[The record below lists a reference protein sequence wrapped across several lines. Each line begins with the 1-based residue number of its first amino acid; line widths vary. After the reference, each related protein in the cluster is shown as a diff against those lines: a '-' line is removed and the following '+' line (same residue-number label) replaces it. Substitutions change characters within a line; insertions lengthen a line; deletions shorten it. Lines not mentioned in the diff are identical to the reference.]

1 MPLRTTRA
9 VIAILDRLNAW
20 TRASATPA
28 HLQRGRRG
36 EDHAYF
42 YLRKL
47 GYTIVAR
54 NFRSPHQNGEIDLI
68 GWEGNTLC
76 FIEVKTR
83 STHQVA
89 PAEAAVDKEKRRNL
103 QWVARDYLRRLRQ
116 QPAFRFDVL
125 SIYCENKGTSPDITL
140 FRDAFS

>member
-1 MPLRTTRA
+1 MSIRILGAIARMLGREDARA
-9 VIAILDRLNAW
+9 
-20 TRASATPA
+20 A
-28 HLQRGRRG
+28 HLQRGREG

-54 NFRSPHQNGEIDLI
+54 NFRTHAGAELDLV
-68 GWEGNTLC
+68 GWERDVLC

-83 STHQVA
+83 SSRKVA
-89 PAEAAVDKEKRRNL
+89 PAEAAVDDEKRRNL
-103 QWVARDYLRRLRQ
+103 HRAAADYLRRMSFR
-116 QPAFRFDVL
+116 PVFRFDVL
-125 SIYCENKGTSPDITL
+125 SIYCENEKKSPEITL